1 MQQVKDEGPV
11 VSKRELRRRELT
23 REKLDKMSFR
33 ALTRELSNEC
43 GVVPEVTGYREALW
57 PDVLALEGSQEFAN
71 MLLWEAALRGN
82 HSGLASLVGRGAD
95 VHARDDSRGGWC
107 SYIRVCA
114 CVCLCARAR
123 AFSCLLF
130 MRALE
135 RERACVCV
143 CTHVYQRLGV
153 CKRDLSSSIKR
164 DLQRDLL
171 RSKRDLLTLAYL
183 SAAGQSSTLPQRA
196 RILFS

>member
-1 MQQVKDEGPV
+1 MLALAGTYIYVRIPFIKRDLVSYRKQTTVKRDLISSFYGVLTQEMKEEGAVVSV
-11 VSKRELRRRELT
+11 VSKRELRRQELT

-82 HSGLASLVGRGAD
+82 HSGLASLVRRGAD

-107 SYIRVCA
+107 SGVCVCA
-114 CVCLCARAR
+114 RARCVFACLCARAR
-123 AFSCLLF
+123 ECV
-130 MRALE
+130 RE
-135 RERACVCV
+135 RERLHSCISNAEC
-143 CTHVYQRLGV
+143 
-153 CKRDLSSSIKR
+153 
-164 DLQRDLL
+164 LQ
-171 RSKRDLLTLAYL
+171 T
-183 SAAGQSSTLPQRA
+183 
-196 RILFS
+196 